1 MLFFSKYHGLGN
13 DFIVIDGI
21 SNKLPESILKGEAK
35 LIKRICQRNFGIGAD
50 GLIIALPPQ
59 KDNDVRMKIF
69 NSDGSEA
76 EMCGNGIRCLVK
88 FLSDIN
94 TQRIDKLIRV
104 ETLSGLITSNIN
116 NSNLIS
122 VDMGTPIYIPEMVPT
137 LFPLN
142 KFGISEGI
150 IQIDNEDLNVLA
162 VGMGNPHMIV
172 IVNDLNQVSLNKWGK
187 CLETNPNFPSKTNV
201 HFVKVK
207 SKNELDVLVWERG
220 CGPTLACGTGA
231 CACAVATN
239 KIGLTGKNTSVKLP
253 GGILTVKFES
263 NSSNVFMTGPAELI
277 YSGSFDINKFT

>member
-21 SNKLPESILKGEAK
+21 NNKLPESILKGEAK

-94 TQRIDKLIRV
+94 TQRIDKLLRV

-122 VDMGTPIYIPEMVPT
+122 VDMGTPIYIPEKVPT

-142 KFGISEGI
+142 KFGI
-150 IQIDNEDLNVLA
+150 D
-162 VGMGNPHMIV
+162 
-172 IVNDLNQVSLNKWGK
+172 
-187 CLETNPNFPSKTNV
+187 
-201 HFVKVK
+201 
-207 SKNELDVLVWERG
+207 
-220 CGPTLACGTGA
+220 
-231 CACAVATN
+231 
-239 KIGLTGKNTSVKLP
+239 
-253 GGILTVKFES
+253 
-263 NSSNVFMTGPAELI
+263 FMSFGFLI
-277 YSGSFDINKFT
+277 